1 MSGHSKWASI
11 KRKKGKVDAARGRL
25 FTKLIREISIAARL
39 GGADPA
45 ANSRLRVAMQV
56 AKDNNM
62 PTDNIQKAIKK
73 AAGEDEGT
81 RFEEHSY
88 EGYGPKGFALLI
100 EALTDNKN
108 RTSAEVRHVLS
119 KYNGSLGESGC
130 VSWLFQ
136 TKGVIWVNKEQCD
149 EETLLG
155 AVLEAGV
162 EDVKI
167 EDDGFEIICSPDD
180 FESVCETLKSANIPY
195 QSADIQKLPKT
206 VVTLNGD
213 SARTA
218 LKVMEALE
226 SLDDVQRVSA
236 NFDIPDDI
244 LQE

>member
-1 MSGHSKWASI
+1 MSGHSKWAQI
-11 KRKKGKVDAARGRL
+11 KRKKGKADAARGRL
-25 FTKLIREISIAARL
+25 FTKLIREISIAARM
-39 GGADPA
+39 GGTEPA

-62 PTDNIQKAIKK
+62 PTDNIQKAIRK
-73 AAGEDEGT
+73 ASGDEEGT
-81 RFEEHSY
+81 RYEEHSY

-100 EALTDNKN
+100 ETLTDNKN
-108 RTSAEVRHVLS
+108 RTSAEVRHVLTR
-119 KYNGSLGESGC
+119 YNGSLGESGC

-155 AVLEAGV
+155 VVLEAGA
-162 EDVKI
+162 EDVKS
-167 EDDGFEIICSPDD
+167 EDEGFEITCAPED
-180 FESVCETLKSANIPY
+180 FETVCETLKAAHIPY
-195 QSADIQKLPKT
+195 QSADLQKLPKT
-206 VVTLNGD
+206 TVALDGD
-213 SARTA
+213 AARTA

-226 SLDDVQRVSA
+226 SLDDVQQVSA